1 MHRFVFAITAG
12 LALIAGTSCT
22 KSVIAA
28 CTPFTG
34 PTFRLVYP
42 VDGATSVP
50 DAPTSIVFEKDQG
63 IFTSGAQ
70 LVLTPP
76 TGPSIVSGP
85 IGQAPSPLPTPNSSP
100 SPGTIIVGFT
110 VPALAAGTLY
120 KVSFNGTYVADLEP
134 CLGSSPITGAGSF
147 TTH

>member
-1 MHRFVFAITAG
+1 MRRFIFAITAG

-22 KSVIAA
+22 KSVNAA
-28 CTPFTG
+28 CTPFTR
-34 PTFRLVYP
+34 PTFKLVYP

-50 DAPTSIVFEKDQG
+50 DAPTSIVFEKNQG

-76 TGPSIVSGP
+76 SGPLVVSGP
-85 IGQAPSPLPTPNSSP
+85 MGSAPSPLPTPHASA
-100 SPGTIIVGFT
+100 SPGTILVGFT

-120 KVSFNGTYVADLEP
+120 NVSFNGTYVADLAP
-134 CLGSSPITGAGSF
+134 CLNSSPITGAGSF
-147 TTH
+147 TTQ